1 MSSQFDQKEQKIDEQ
16 TNVVQN
22 GTGDV
27 HIHTPPPEPEPPPA
41 FKTLFISLFVIVVV
55 LLVAFVALSSKTEIS
70 SVASGDGATSSI
82 HTGNGDIHISTPK

>member
-27 HIHTPPPEPEPPPA
+27 HIHTTSSKPEPPPA

-55 LLVAFVALSSKTEIS
+55 LLVAFVSLSLNTEIN
-70 SVASGDGATSSI
+70 SVASGDGATSI
-82 HTGNGDIHISTPK
+82 VHTGNGGVHISTPK